1 MIKPGAARGG
11 RRAAELPRSVRVLL
25 APANV
30 ARAGLALA
38 AVVGAALFAH
48 FVLTDAGW
56 LVILL
61 ILAWFVSLAMEPAVR
76 RLSRWMPRAR
86 ATLVMMAGLILAAVI
101 FLALFGNLFLEQ
113 AAQLLRHL
121 PAVAETVTS
130 WVNTR
135 LGTQY
140 KVADILAS
148 INLTPAQAAEYAQG
162 VLGGV
167 LSLLGTVTKAVFNL
181 VTILLLAFYLSADGP
196 RLRRWIA
203 RLLPHRPQHV
213 FSRVWELSIEK
224 TGGYVSARLILAT
237 INGSLSA
244 VVFLLIGMPSW
255 LALGVWT
262 GVVAQFVPT
271 IGTYISIALPT
282 LVGLASPQPWTGIAA
297 LAWAILYQ
305 QVENLTL
312 EPRISARSVDLHPA
326 VSFTA
331 VLLGAA
337 LFGPVGALLSIPATA
352 MLFSLVDTYAAT
364 RPEPA
369 PSTAR

>member
-1 MIKPGAARGG
+1 VIKPGAAR
-11 RRAAELPRSVRVLL
+11 AARPASVRVVLS
-25 APANV
+25 PANV

-38 AVVGAALFAH
+38 LVVGAALFAH
-48 FVLTDAGW
+48 FVLTDAGR
-56 LVILL
+56 LVVVLV
-61 ILAWFVSLAMEPAVR
+61 LAWFVSLSMEPAVR
-76 RLSRWMPRAR
+76 RLSRWMPRGR
-86 ATLVMMAGLILAAVI
+86 ATLAVMAGLMLVAVV

-121 PAVAETVTS
+121 PAVAETVIS
-130 WVNTR
+130 WINTR

-140 KVADILAS
+140 EVADILAS
-148 INLTPAQAAEYAQG
+148 IHLTPQQAAAYAQG

-167 LSLLGTVTKAVFNL
+167 LTLLGTVVGAVFNL

-203 RLLPHRPQHV
+203 RLLPRGPQDV
-213 FSRVWELSIEK
+213 FSRVWDLSIEK
-224 TGGYVSARLILAT
+224 TGGYVSARVILAT

-271 IGTYISIALPT
+271 IGTYISIALPA
-282 LVGLASPQPWTGIAA
+282 LVGLASPQPWMGIAA
-297 LAWAILYQ
+297 LVWAIAYQ

-326 VSFTA
+326 VSFTV

-337 LFGPVGALLSIPATA
+337 LFGPVGALLSIPVSA
-352 MLFSLVDTYAAT
+352 MLYSLVDTYAAT
-364 RPEPA
+364 RPEP
-369 PSTAR
+369 PG

>member
-1 MIKPGAARGG
+1 MIKPGRAARTD
-11 RRAAELPRSVRVLL
+11 RPRPVRVVLS
-25 APANV
+25 PANV

-38 AVVGAALFAH
+38 VLVAAAFFLH

-56 LVILL
+56 LVVLVV
-61 ILAWFVSLAMEPAVR
+61 LAWFVSLAMEPGVR
-76 RLSRWMPRAR
+76 RLSRWMPRGR
-86 ATLVMMAGLILAAVI
+86 ATMVMMVALILAALI

-121 PAVAETVTS
+121 PTVAEAVIS
-130 WVNTR
+130 WINAR

-140 KVADILAS
+140 RVHDILAS
-148 INLTPAQAAEYAQG
+148 IHLTPQQAAEYAQG

-167 LSLLGTVTKAVFNL
+167 LSLLGAVTKTVFNL
-181 VTILLLAFYLSADGP
+181 ITILLLAFYLSADGP
-196 RLRRWIA
+196 RLRHWIA
-203 RLLPHRPQHV
+203 RLLPRRPQQL
-213 FSRVWELSIEK
+213 FGRVWDLSIEK

-237 INGSLSA
+237 INGCLSA
-244 VVFLLIGMPSW
+244 AVFLLIGMPSW

-271 IGTYISIALPT
+271 IGTYISIALPAV
-282 LVGLASPQPWTGIAA
+282 VGFASPQPWVGAVA
-297 LAWAILYQ
+297 LGWAILYQ

-337 LFGPVGALLSIPATA
+337 LFGPVGALLSIPVVA
-352 MLFSLVDTYAAT
+352 MLFALVDTYAAT
-364 RPEPA
+364 RPEPVQEMA
-369 PSTAR
+369 TGG